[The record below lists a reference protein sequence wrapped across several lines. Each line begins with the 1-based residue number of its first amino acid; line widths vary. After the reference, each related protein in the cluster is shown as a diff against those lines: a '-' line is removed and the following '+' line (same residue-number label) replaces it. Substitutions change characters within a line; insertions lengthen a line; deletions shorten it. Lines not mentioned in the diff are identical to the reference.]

1 MSSRRIHVAVWAAIH
16 LLLLVAC
23 SSKQSTLEEEV
34 EAFCQIHEKEHW
46 QSIGGETA
54 ENGFKLIAAETR
66 RVVKSEAFMGV
77 FEKLAK
83 EGYDD
88 YYQAL
93 QTGISEMLGQ
103 PWHCEAAKRFY
114 TIQWKRVG
122 EKEYKREVVVE
133 VLTNGAL
140 VIGASEFAATD
151 LENIKKA
158 LEDAS
163 SGESYRLLVKLP
175 QDASED
181 SLNEYLEPFHALK
194 IDELSV
200 LMD

>member
-1 MSSRRIHVAVWAAIH
+1 MNAHVQAFLFVVVH

-23 SSKQSTLEEEV
+23 SSKEITLEEEA

-46 QSIGGETA
+46 QAIGGEKA

-93 QTGISEMLGQ
+93 QVEISEMLGQ
-103 PWHCEAAKRFY
+103 PWHCEAAKKFY
-114 TIQWKRVG
+114 TVKWTRVG
-122 EKEYKREVVVE
+122 DDADKKEVAVE
-133 VLTNGAL
+133 ILRGGAL
-140 VIGASEFAATD
+140 VIADTEYAASD
-151 LENIKKA
+151 VDGIRKA
-158 LEDAS
+158 LQDAAN
-163 SGESYRLLVKLP
+163 GEEYRLLLTLP
-175 QDASED
+175 EGTSKDELSK
-181 SLNEYLEPFHALK
+181 YLDPFRALG
-194 IDELSV
+194 ISELSV
-200 LMD
+200 LAD

>member
-1 MSSRRIHVAVWAAIH
+1 MNAHVQAFLFVVVH

-23 SSKQSTLEEEV
+23 SSKEITLEEEA

-46 QSIGGETA
+46 QAIGGETA

-93 QTGISEMLGQ
+93 QVEISEMLGE

-122 EKEYKREVVVE
+122 EKEYKSEVVVE
-133 VLTNGAL
+133 VLPEGAL
-140 VIGASEFAATD
+140 VIGASEFEATD
-151 LENIKKA
+151 LEKIRKA
-158 LEDAS
+158 LQDAS
-163 SGESYRLLVKLP
+163 NGESYRLMVKLP
-175 QDASED
+175 EGASED
-181 SLNEYLEPFHALK
+181 DLNKYLEPFYALE
-194 IDELSV
+194 IEELSV
-200 LMD
+200 LME